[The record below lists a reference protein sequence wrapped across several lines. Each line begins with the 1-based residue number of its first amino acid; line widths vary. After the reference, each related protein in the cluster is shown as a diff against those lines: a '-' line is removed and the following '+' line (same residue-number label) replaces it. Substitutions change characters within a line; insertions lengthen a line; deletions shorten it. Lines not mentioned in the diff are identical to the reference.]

1 MSKGKL
7 RYQCMACGAVW
18 EENEIN
24 VTWDKRLK
32 CGDFMCG
39 GNAVRL
45 KPEAASPEQRPKMGG
60 DE

>member
-32 CGDFMCG
+32 CSDFMCG
-39 GNAVRL
+39 GNVVRL
-45 KPEAASPEQRPKMGG
+45 KPLEQRDG